1 MSLLYHVQVCAVDIN
16 EEKLQSTVKELKAV
30 YGEGSVI
37 GNKCDVTNASELEG
51 ARRLMNF
58 GNISFS

>member
-1 MSLLYHVQVCAVDIN
+1 M
-16 EEKLQSTVKELKAV
+16 VKELKAV

-51 ARRLMNF
+51 ARRLMIF
-58 GNISFS
+58 LVIYLFRDILTFL